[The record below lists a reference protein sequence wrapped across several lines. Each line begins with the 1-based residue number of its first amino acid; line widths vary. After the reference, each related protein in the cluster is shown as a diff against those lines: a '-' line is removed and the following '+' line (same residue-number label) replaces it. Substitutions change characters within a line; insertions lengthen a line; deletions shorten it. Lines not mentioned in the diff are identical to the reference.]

1 MERSDSVASGMEYG
15 EWYQVVNRLSAESAD
30 QVERKLDHEDHQDE
44 GRHDRCSNTAV
55 LVTAGVGVVVRHN
68 YLRLTVDWPV
78 LKFDGRQCD
87 VASRLICCPDLTC

>member
-44 GRHDRCSNTAV
+44 GRHDRSSNTAV
-55 LVTAGVGVVVRHN
+55 LVTAGVGVIVRHN